1 MPGKQIEGLFRRSSS
16 LVPTPSLFDAL
27 TIFFGLSGR
36 DIHIF
41 NHDRISAY
49 EASVGFY
56 TDHPDASR
64 RIMEHQRRDFAHYLQ
79 GRNLVF
85 VMERFKKNL
94 ASELSAASEVG
105 HDWGR
110 IPDLFSFLSNLILR
124 ANVEALYGE
133 HLLRICP
140 SFCQDFW
147 NFYKAFPNIS
157 QGLPRWFVPSS
168 YQARDEMH
176 KNFDRWRTWCNENY
190 NWDND
195 ELRDVEYEP
204 IWGTQYVRKMI
215 QRHEALGLSNN
226 GVAVVMLGYF
236 FVAMANTVPAA
247 LWMVVHILLDASL
260 LRRVRHQISFA
271 FQSTEVGEQPD
282 IKVLMK
288 DPLLNSIYYETLRL
302 RVASTVGR
310 TSLDDQ
316 LCLAGGWKIKAGV
329 PVMFT
334 GWLAGLD
341 ESCWNTGQDLSGGKP
356 QHPLEAFWAERFLDC
371 PGSSSISG
379 PAKKKRVQPAR
390 ESPQRPTTHMGTEDE
405 RSRASVAGLR
415 GHFFPFGG
423 GAFRCPG
430 ETLAKQVIFASVAMV
445 LQSYDLRLIDPEE
458 ARKIE
463 PGHRELPFGLHSFD
477 RPVPVEICK
486 LSET

>member
-27 TIFFGLSGR
+27 TIFFGLSGH

-41 NHDRISAY
+41 NHDHISAY

-64 RIMEHQRRDFAHYLQ
+64 RIMEHQRRDFAQYLQ

-140 SFCQDFW
+140 TFCQDFW

-157 QGLPRWFVPSS
+157 KGQPRWLAPSS

-176 KNFDRWRTWCNENY
+176 KSFDRWHTWCRENY

-236 FVAMANTVPAA
+236 FV
-247 LWMVVHILLDASL
+247 
-260 LRRVRHQISFA
+260 
-271 FQSTEVGEQPD
+271 
-282 IKVLMK
+282 
-288 DPLLNSIYYETLRL
+288 YE
-302 RVASTVGR
+302 
-310 TSLDDQ
+310 
-316 LCLAGGWKIKAGV
+316 I
-329 PVMFT
+329 
-334 GWLAGLD
+334 
-341 ESCWNTGQDLSGGKP
+341 
-356 QHPLEAFWAERFLDC
+356 
-371 PGSSSISG
+371 
-379 PAKKKRVQPAR
+379 
-390 ESPQRPTTHMGTEDE
+390 
-405 RSRASVAGLR
+405 
-415 GHFFPFGG
+415 
-423 GAFRCPG
+423 
-430 ETLAKQVIFASVAMV
+430 
-445 LQSYDLRLIDPEE
+445 
-458 ARKIE
+458 
-463 PGHRELPFGLHSFD
+463 
-477 RPVPVEICK
+477 
-486 LSET
+486 

>member
-27 TIFFGLSGR
+27 TVFFGLSSR

-41 NHDRISAY
+41 NHDRVSAY
-49 EASVGFY
+49 EASVGFC
-56 TDHPDASR
+56 TDHPDVSR
-64 RIMEHQRRDFAHYLQ
+64 RMMEHQRRDFVHYLQ

-94 ASELSAASEVG
+94 ASELSAAPEVG
-105 HDWGR
+105 HGYGR

-124 ANVEALYGE
+124 SNVEALYGE

-140 SFCQDFW
+140 TFCQDFW

-157 QGLPRWFVPSS
+157 
-168 YQARDEMH
+168 
-176 KNFDRWRTWCNENY
+176 K
-190 NWDND
+190 DND

-215 QRHEALGLSNN
+215 QRHEALGISDN

-247 LWMVVHILLDASL
+247 LWMILHILLDPSL
-260 LRRVRHQISFA
+260 LRQVRHRINPAS
-271 FQSTEVGEQPD
+271 QSTGAGEEPD
-282 IKVLMK
+282 IRILVK
-288 DPLLNSIYYETLRL
+288 DPFLNSIYYETLRL
-302 RVASTVGR
+302 RVASTVGHR
-310 TSLDDQ
+310 SLDDQ
-316 LCLAGGWKIKAGV
+316 LCLSGGWKVKSGI
-329 PVMFT
+329 PIMFT

-341 ESCWNTGQDLSGGKP
+341 ESCWNTGQDLPSGDP
-356 QHPLEAFWAERFLDC
+356 EHPLNAFWAERFLDC
-371 PGSSSISG
+371 PGSSSMSG
-379 PAKKKRVQPAR
+379 PAKRKRVQPAR
-390 ESPQRPTTHMGTEDE
+390 ESPQKPTTRSGTEDT
-405 RSRASVAGLR
+405 RSKASVAGLQ

-430 ETLAKQVIFASVAMV
+430 EALAKHVVFASVAMV
-445 LQSYDLRLIDPEE
+445 LQTYDLRLVDPDE
-458 ARKIE
+458 AGNIQ

-486 LSET
+486 LLQA

>member
-1 MPGKQIEGLFRRSSS
+1 
-16 LVPTPSLFDAL
+16 
-27 TIFFGLSGR
+27 
-36 DIHIF
+36 
-41 NHDRISAY
+41 
-49 EASVGFY
+49 
-56 TDHPDASR
+56 
-64 RIMEHQRRDFAHYLQ
+64 
-79 GRNLVF
+79 
-85 VMERFKKNL
+85 
-94 ASELSAASEVG
+94 
-105 HDWGR
+105 
-110 IPDLFSFLSNLILR
+110 
-124 ANVEALYGE
+124 
-133 HLLRICP
+133 
-140 SFCQDFW
+140 
-147 NFYKAFPNIS
+147 
-157 QGLPRWFVPSS
+157 
-168 YQARDEMH
+168 
-176 KNFDRWRTWCNENY
+176 
-190 NWDND
+190 
-195 ELRDVEYEP
+195 
-204 IWGTQYVRKMI
+204 
-215 QRHEALGLSNN
+215 
-226 GVAVVMLGYF
+226 
-236 FVAMANTVPAA
+236 MANTVPAA
-247 LWMVVHILLDASL
+247 LWMIVHILLDASL
-260 LRRVRHQISFA
+260 LRRVRHQISPA

-341 ESCWNTGQDLSGGKP
+341 ESCWNTVQDLSGGRP

-430 ETLAKQVIFASVAMV
+430 EAMAKQVIFASVAMV

>member
-16 LVPTPSLFDAL
+16 LVPTPSLFDTL
-27 TIFFGLSGR
+27 IILFGLSGP

-49 EASVGFY
+49 EASIGFY
-56 TDHPDASR
+56 TDHPDVSR
-64 RIMEHQRRDFAHYLQ
+64 RIMEHQRQDFAHYLQ

-94 ASELSAASEVG
+94 ASELSAASE
-105 HDWGR
+105 
-110 IPDLFSFLSNLILR
+110 
-124 ANVEALYGE
+124 
-133 HLLRICP
+133 
-140 SFCQDFW
+140 DFW

-157 QGLPRWFVPSS
+157 KGLPRWLVPSS

-176 KNFDRWRTWCNENY
+176 KSFDRWRTWCSENY

-195 ELRDVEYEP
+195 ELCDAEYEP

-215 QRHEALGLSNN
+215 QRHEALGLSDN

-247 LWMVVHILLDASL
+247 LWMIVHTLLDAK
-260 LRRVRHQISFA
+260 
-271 FQSTEVGEQPD
+271 VGEQPD

-302 RVASTVGR
+302 RVAGTVGR

-316 LCLAGGWKIKAGV
+316 LRLAGGWKVKAGV

-341 ESCWNTGQDLSGGKP
+341 ESCWNTGQDLSGNKP
-356 QHPLEAFWAERFLDC
+356 QHPLEAFWAERFLEC

-390 ESPQRPTTHMGTEDE
+390 ESPQRPTTHMGTEDA
-405 RSRASVAGLR
+405 RSKASVAGLR

-430 ETLAKQVIFASVAMV
+430 ETLAKQVIFASVAIV
-445 LQSYDLRLIDPEE
+445 LQSYDLRLIDPDE

-463 PGHRELPFGLHSFD
+463 PSHRELPFGLHSFD
-477 RPVPVEICK
+477 RPVPVETEQKSKTAIWVQAACAK
-486 LSET
+486 LT

>member
-1 MPGKQIEGLFRRSSS
+1 
-16 LVPTPSLFDAL
+16 
-27 TIFFGLSGR
+27 
-36 DIHIF
+36 
-41 NHDRISAY
+41 
-49 EASVGFY
+49 
-56 TDHPDASR
+56 
-64 RIMEHQRRDFAHYLQ
+64 
-79 GRNLVF
+79 
-85 VMERFKKNL
+85 
-94 ASELSAASEVG
+94 
-105 HDWGR
+105 
-110 IPDLFSFLSNLILR
+110 
-124 ANVEALYGE
+124 
-133 HLLRICP
+133 
-140 SFCQDFW
+140 
-147 NFYKAFPNIS
+147 
-157 QGLPRWFVPSS
+157 
-168 YQARDEMH
+168 
-176 KNFDRWRTWCNENY
+176 
-190 NWDND
+190 
-195 ELRDVEYEP
+195 EYEP

-247 LWMVVHILLDASL
+247 LWMIVHILLDASL

-316 LCLAGGWKIKAGV
+316 LCLAGGWKVKAGV

-341 ESCWNTGQDLSGGKP
+341 VSCWNTGQDLSGGRP

-430 ETLAKQVIFASVAMV
+430 EAMAKQVIFASVAMV

>member
-16 LVPTPSLFDAL
+16 LVSSPSLFDAL

-41 NHDRISAY
+41 NHDRISTY

-56 TDHPDASR
+56 TDHPDVSR
-64 RIMEHQRRDFAHYLQ
+64 RIMEHQRRDFVHYLQ

-85 VMERFKKNL
+85 VMERFNKNL

-105 HDWGR
+105 PDWGH

-133 HLLRICP
+133 HLLRVCP
-140 SFCQDFW
+140 TFCQDFW

-157 QGLPRWFVPSS
+157 KGLPR
-168 YQARDEMH
+168 
-176 KNFDRWRTWCNENY
+176 C
-190 NWDND
+190 
-195 ELRDVEYEP
+195 
-204 IWGTQYVRKMI
+204 
-215 QRHEALGLSNN
+215 
-226 GVAVVMLGYF
+226 
-236 FVAMANTVPAA
+236 AMANTVPAA
-247 LWMVVHILLDASL
+247 LWMIVHILLDASL
-260 LRRVRHQISFA
+260 LRRVRHQISPA
-271 FQSTEVGEQPD
+271 FQSTGVGEQPD
-282 IKVLMK
+282 IKVLME

-316 LCLAGGWKIKAGV
+316 LCLAGGWKVKAGV
-329 PVMFT
+329 PIMFT

-341 ESCWNTGQDLSGGKP
+341 ESCWNTGQDLSGGKR
-356 QHPLEAFWAERFLDC
+356 QHPLEAFWAERFLNC
-371 PGSSSISG
+371 PGSPSISG
-379 PAKKKRVQPAR
+379 PAKKKRVQPVR
-390 ESPQRPTTHMGTEDE
+390 KSPQRSTTQMETEDA
-405 RSRASVAGLR
+405 RSKASVAGLR

-445 LQSYDLRLIDPEE
+445 LQSYDLRLIDPDE

>member
-56 TDHPDASR
+56 TDHPDVSR

-140 SFCQDFW
+140 TFCQDFW

-157 QGLPRWFVPSS
+157 KGLPRWLVPSS

-176 KNFDRWRTWCNENY
+176 KSFDRWRTWCSENY

-195 ELRDVEYEP
+195 GLRDIEYEP

-236 FVAMANTVPAA
+236 FVY
-247 LWMVVHILLDASL
+247 VH
-260 LRRVRHQISFA
+260 
-271 FQSTEVGEQPD
+271 
-282 IKVLMK
+282 
-288 DPLLNSIYYETLRL
+288 
-302 RVASTVGR
+302 
-310 TSLDDQ
+310 
-316 LCLAGGWKIKAGV
+316 
-329 PVMFT
+329 
-334 GWLAGLD
+334 
-341 ESCWNTGQDLSGGKP
+341 DLPSGKP
-356 QHPLEAFWAERFLDC
+356 QHPLEGFWAERFLDC

-379 PAKKKRVQPAR
+379 PAKKKRVQPVR
-390 ESPQRPTTHMGTEDE
+390 KSPQRPTTQMETEDAP
-405 RSRASVAGLR
+405 SKASVAGLR

-430 ETLAKQVIFASVAMV
+430 ETLAKHVIFASVAMV
-445 LQSYDLRLIDPEE
+445 LQSHDLRLIDPVE

-477 RPVPVEICK
+477 KPVPVEICK

>member
-1 MPGKQIEGLFRRSSS
+1 LLAGFDVRCITASLTELRLSHQLQGAPAYIPLIGREIYLAMPGKQIEGLFRRSSS

-27 TIFFGLSGR
+27 TIFFGLSGP

-56 TDHPDASR
+56 TDHPDVSR
-64 RIMEHQRRDFAHYLQ
+64 RIMEHQRQDFAHYLQ

-140 SFCQDFW
+140 TFCQDFW

-157 QGLPRWFVPSS
+157 KGLPRWLVPSS

-176 KNFDRWRTWCNENY
+176 KSFDRWRTWCSENY

-204 IWGTQYVRKMI
+204 VWGTQYVRKMI

-236 FVAMANTVPAA
+236 FVYVHVHSLPRSTFALLFRHEGCRSEKRPRDRCLLNTV
-247 LWMVVHILLDASL
+247 LW
-260 LRRVRHQISFA
+260 QTPF
-271 FQSTEVGEQPD
+271 P
-282 IKVLMK
+282 
-288 DPLLNSIYYETLRL
+288 
-302 RVASTVGR
+302 
-310 TSLDDQ
+310 Q
-316 LCLAGGWKIKAGV
+316 LCG
-329 PVMFT
+329 
-334 GWLAGLD
+334 
-341 ESCWNTGQDLSGGKP
+341 
-356 QHPLEAFWAERFLDC
+356 
-371 PGSSSISG
+371 
-379 PAKKKRVQPAR
+379 
-390 ESPQRPTTHMGTEDE
+390 
-405 RSRASVAGLR
+405 
-415 GHFFPFGG
+415 
-423 GAFRCPG
+423 
-430 ETLAKQVIFASVAMV
+430 
-445 LQSYDLRLIDPEE
+445 
-458 ARKIE
+458 
-463 PGHRELPFGLHSFD
+463 
-477 RPVPVEICK
+477 
-486 LSET
+486 

>member
-1 MPGKQIEGLFRRSSS
+1 MQKREATERS
-16 LVPTPSLFDAL
+16 L
-27 TIFFGLSGR
+27 
-36 DIHIF
+36 
-41 NHDRISAY
+41 
-49 EASVGFY
+49 
-56 TDHPDASR
+56 
-64 RIMEHQRRDFAHYLQ
+64 
-79 GRNLVF
+79 
-85 VMERFKKNL
+85 
-94 ASELSAASEVG
+94 
-105 HDWGR
+105 
-110 IPDLFSFLSNLILR
+110 LI
-124 ANVEALYGE
+124 
-133 HLLRICP
+133 
-140 SFCQDFW
+140 
-147 NFYKAFPNIS
+147 
-157 QGLPRWFVPSS
+157 
-168 YQARDEMH
+168 
-176 KNFDRWRTWCNENY
+176 
-190 NWDND
+190 
-195 ELRDVEYEP
+195 
-204 IWGTQYVRKMI
+204 QY
-215 QRHEALGLSNN
+215 S
-226 GVAVVMLGYF
+226 
-236 FVAMANTVPAA
+236 AMANTVPAA
-247 LWMVVHILLDASL
+247 LWMIVHILLDASL

-282 IKVLMK
+282 IKKLMK

-316 LCLAGGWKIKAGV
+316 LCLAGGWKVKAGV
-329 PVMFT
+329 PIMFT

-379 PAKKKRVQPAR
+379 PAKKKRANNAY
-390 ESPQRPTTHMGTEDE
+390 GTEDA

-430 ETLAKQVIFASVAMV
+430 ETLAKQVIFASVAM
-445 LQSYDLRLIDPEE
+445 
-458 ARKIE
+458 IE